1 MFETFKNAWKV
12 PEIRKRLLFT
22 LLIVAI
28 YRVGC
33 SIPVPGVDVSVV
45 SSTVSENSF
54 FGLFNV
60 ITGGAFEDFAVFALG
75 ISPNINASIII
86 QLLTMVIPSLER
98 LTKEGEEGRK
108 KIALITK
115 YATLG
120 LSLLMAIGFTVGLR
134 GALIDNSFISYLFII
149 LTVTAGSMLTMWLG
163 DLITENGIGN
173 GISMLI
179 FVGIVSRIVPSAID
193 LGKMVF
199 STGTIKWWWAVVIV
213 IGIVFIF
220 AAIVFMDKGERKIQ
234 VNYAQRV
241 VGRKIYGGQ
250 STHIPMKLNPSG
262 VMPIIFAVSIV
273 SLPSMIATWVPNSGF
288 ASFVTKYL
296 GQQSIIYIIVYALL
310 IVFFA
315 FFYTTMSF
323 NPVEVAKNLK
333 ENGGFVLGIRPGKPT
348 SDYLSKILTRLT
360 LAGSIFLAFI
370 AILPIILGM
379 IVPSLTSMAIG
390 GSSTIILVNV
400 ALETAAQLESMMLMR
415 HYKGF
420 LKA

>member
-33 SIPVPGVDVSVV
+33 AIPVPGVDVSVV
-45 SSTVSENSF
+45 SSTVTGNSF

-60 ITGGAFEDFAVFALG
+60 ITGGAFEQFAVFALG

-86 QLLTMVIPSLER
+86 QLLTMVIPSLES

-134 GALIDNSFISYLFII
+134 GALVDNSFLSYLFII

-163 DLITENGIGN
+163 DMITENGIGN

-179 FVGIVSRIVPSAID
+179 FVGIVSRILPEAIS
-193 LGKMVF
+193 LITNVISG
-199 STGTIKWWWAVVIV
+199 SLKWWWFVVIV

-241 VGRKIYGGQ
+241 VGRKVYGGQ

-273 SLPSMIATWVPNSGF
+273 SLPSMIATWVPNTGF
-288 ASFVTKYL
+288 ASFVNKYL
-296 GQQSIIYIIVYALL
+296 GQQSIVYLIVYALL
-310 IVFFA
+310 IIFFA

-323 NPVEVAKNLK
+323 NPIEVAKNLK

-348 SDYLSKILTRLT
+348 SDYLSKILTKLT

-379 IVPSLTSMAIG
+379 IDRSLTGMAIG

>member
-22 LLIVAI
+22 LLIVVI

-33 SIPVPGVDVSVV
+33 AIPVPGVDVSVV
-45 SSTVSENSF
+45 SSTVNNSSF

-86 QLLTMVIPSLER
+86 QLLTMVIPSLES

-115 YATLG
+115 YVTLG
-120 LSLLMAIGFTVGLR
+120 LALLMAIGFTVGLR
-134 GALIDNSFISYLFII
+134 GALINNSFLSYLFVI

-179 FVGIVSRIVPSAID
+179 FVGIVSRIVPSAVTLISNVSSGA
-193 LGKMVF
+193 L
-199 STGTIKWWWAVVIV
+199 KWWWFVVIV

-296 GQQSIIYIIVYALL
+296 GQQSLVYIIVYALL

-323 NPVEVAKNLK
+323 NPIEVAKNLK

-348 SDYLSKILTRLT
+348 SDYLSKILTKLT

-379 IVPSLTSMAIG
+379 IVPSLTGMAIG

>member
-33 SIPVPGVDVSVV
+33 AIPVPGVDVSVV
-45 SSTVSENSF
+45 SSTVTGNSF

-60 ITGGAFEDFAVFALG
+60 ITGGAFEQFAVFALG

-86 QLLTMVIPSLER
+86 QLLTMVIPSLES

-134 GALIDNSFISYLFII
+134 GALVDNSFLSYLFII

-163 DLITENGIGN
+163 DMITENGIGN

-179 FVGIVSRIVPSAID
+179 FVGIVSRILPEAIS
-193 LGKMVF
+193 LITNVISG
-199 STGTIKWWWAVVIV
+199 SLKWWWFVVIV

-241 VGRKIYGGQ
+241 VGRKVYGGQ

-273 SLPSMIATWVPNSGF
+273 SLPSMIASWVPNTGF

-296 GQQSIIYIIVYALL
+296 GQQSIVYLIVYALL
-310 IVFFA
+310 IIFFA

-323 NPVEVAKNLK
+323 NPIEVAKNLK

-348 SDYLSKILTRLT
+348 SDYLSKILTKLT

-379 IVPSLTSMAIG
+379 IDRTLTGMAIG

>member
-33 SIPVPGVDVSVV
+33 AIPVPGVDVSIV
-45 SSTVSENSF
+45 SSKISDNSF

-120 LSLLMAIGFTVGLR
+120 LSFLMAIGFTVGLKD
-134 GALIDNSFISYLFII
+134 ALIDKSFISYFFII

-173 GISMLI
+173 GVSMLI

-193 LGKMVF
+193 LCKMVF

-296 GQQSIIYIIVYALL
+296 GQQSIVYIIVYALL
-310 IVFFA
+310 IIFFA

-379 IVPSLTSMAIG
+379 IVPSLTGMAIG

-400 ALETAAQLESMMLMR
+400 ALETASQLESMMLMR